1 MSDLD
6 KFKGGLV
13 PATSK
18 EPGAPA
24 KIEPAKLPWEGAT
37 PPKSATAEVVL
48 NSKRGRFAIALDA
61 TASMTPLISMAK
73 EAIKQIMGRVIAEAR
88 IPVHVQLF
96 VYRDYDVPALIVEQ
110 SRLSAEANELTGW
123 LNGIRAT
130 GGGANNGEA
139 IEQALLAIAR
149 AGEFD
154 AILLAGDEP
163 YNTRANLDRLGKPDV
178 PTAADLAR
186 RSGRAKR
193 PIHTFLVGSY
203 DDARRALQ
211 EIATF
216 SGGCFGQLDG
226 SEAMIDMAVLAMLAS
241 LKGTAFVREYMGRT
255 ALSHSGQAFATLL
268 LKGPSS

>member
-13 PATSK
+13 PAASK
-18 EPGAPA
+18 TPGTPA
-24 KIEPAKLPWEGAT
+24 NVQPVALPWDNAP
-37 PPKSATAEVVL
+37 PPKSETADAIL
-48 NSKRGRFAIALDA
+48 NSRRGQFAMALDA

-73 EAIKQIMGRVIAEAR
+73 EAIKQIMGRVIAEAKV
-88 IPVHVQLF
+88 PVRVQLF
-96 VYRDYDVPALIVEQ
+96 VYRDYDVPAIIVEH
-110 SRLSAEANELTGW
+110 SPLSGEANELAGW
-123 LNGIRAT
+123 LNGIRAD

-139 IEQALLAIAR
+139 IEQGLLAIER
-149 AGEFD
+149 AGAFD

-163 YNTRANLDRLGKPDV
+163 YNSRAHLDKLGKSSV

-186 RSGRAKR
+186 RSGQVKR

-203 DDARRALQ
+203 ADARRALQ
-211 EIATF
+211 EIATA

-241 LKGTAFVREYMGRT
+241 LKGTAFIKDYMGRT
-255 ALSHSGQAFATLL
+255 ALSHSGKEFATLL